1 MKPALAAL
9 LIAATM
15 APLAAADEPAVD
27 RASLNRFLAGVRDFA
42 GGRLTPGPLY
52 DPQSVGL
59 PGGGGALGSIG
70 VATQMNYFN
79 TGKPASWRAA
89 NGRLAPGLNTRHA
102 VSGQR
107 IVAPATA
114 RASTERIR

>member
-1 MKPALAAL
+1 MQPVLAAL
-9 LIAATM
+9 LITAVF
-15 APLAAADEPAVD
+15 APLAAADEPAID
-27 RASLNRFLAGVRDFA
+27 PASLNRFLAGVRDFA

-59 PGGGGALGSIG
+59 PGGGGALGTIG
-70 VATQMNYFN
+70 VATQLNYFN

-89 NGRLAPGLNTRHA
+89 NGRLATASNARHA

-107 IVAPATA
+107 TVAPATT
-114 RASTERIR
+114 RASAERIR